1 MSHIDSFNHSQ
12 VGTFAGIPVYHAL
25 QDIDGKGGGDF
36 SATPKNLIIGGGS
49 GEHPGMVIQDLD
61 FCVWEFLTA
70 LVELQGK
77 EIDDFE
83 FFTKFEN
90 GIPNYTM
97 SEHTV
102 YSNLEYSG
110 WSMKDIARF
119 TERVN
124 KIFDDAIEYA
134 TYKDKF
140 KNISTEHQINIMIGE
155 FVFYSAK
162 KLISEPM
169 LEYIEENKQ
178 IFERNNGNDPQIY
191 LDAPFE
197 AIKVKP
203 KGYPGIYGRCYILN
217 EEGEL
222 RTKGGIRFDE
232 EHLID
237 PLLNDPSRNKPKK
250 KRI

>member
-1 MSHIDSFNHSQ
+1 MSYIDTVNHSV
-12 VGTFAGIPVYHAL
+12 VGTFAGISVYHTI
-25 QDIDGKGGGDF
+25 QDLDGESSGEF

-61 FCVWEFLTA
+61 FCVWQFLIGLT
-70 LVELQGK
+70 ELQGK
-77 EIDDFE
+77 EIDNYE

-97 SEHTV
+97 SEHHM

-110 WSMKDIARF
+110 WGMKEISRF

-124 KIFDDAIEYA
+124 KEFDESIEYF
-134 TYKDKF
+134 THKDKLS
-140 KNISTEHQINIMIGE
+140 NISTEHKINLMIGE
-155 FVFYSAK
+155 FVFFSAK
-162 KLISEPM
+162 KLISEPL

-178 IFERNNGNDPQIY
+178 IFEGKKGQDPEIY

-203 KGYPGIYGRCYILN
+203 KGYPGIYGRCYVLDKD
-217 EEGEL
+217 GEI
-222 RTKGGIRFDE
+222 TIKNGIRFDE

-237 PLLNDPSRNKPKK
+237 PLLNDPSRNKPKQR
-250 KRI
+250 RI